1 MPEHPFRF
9 AAQLSVSP
17 DGTAAGWAE
26 QARKAEDLGYST
38 LLMPDHFDE
47 QYAPIPALMAVAN
60 ATSTLRIGALVHC
73 NDYKHPVVFA
83 KEAATL
89 DLLSEGRL
97 ELGMGAGW
105 MRSDYE
111 HAGIT
116 YDKPSV
122 RVDRFEEAVTVI
134 TGLLENDEPFS
145 FDGEHYQIKD
155 LHLQPRPVQQPRPP
169 LTIGGGGKRVLGIA
183 ARNADV
189 VSINVNLQGGA
200 AVAEVVVDAT
210 PAQTKKKVQWVKDAA
225 GDRFDDLELNC
236 LIGFVLETD
245 DKQAIVNAMAP
256 AVNIGSD
263 DALHMPLALVGTKEE
278 MEEELYWRRENY
290 GFSYFSIETYES
302 LFTTEFAAWEVL
314 GSIVS
319 KLSGQ

>member
-1 MPEHPFRF
+1 MPKHPFRF

-60 ATSTLRIGALVHC
+60 ATTTLRIGALVHC

-134 TGLLENDEPFS
+134 TGLLENDEPYS

-155 LHLQPRPVQQPRPP
+155 LHLQPRPAQQPRPP

-183 ARNADV
+183 ARNAEV

-210 PAQTKKKVQWVKDAA
+210 PAQTKKKVEWVKQAA

-245 DKQAIVNAMAP
+245 DKEAIVSAMAP
-256 AVNIGSD
+256 AVNIGPE

-302 LFTTEFAAWEVL
+302 LFTTESAAWEVL
-314 GSIVS
+314 GPIVS
-319 KLSGQ
+319 KLAGQ

>member
-1 MPEHPFRF
+1 MPKHPFRF

-73 NDYKHPVVFA
+73 NDFKHPVVFA

-111 HAGIT
+111 HSGIP
-116 YDKPSV
+116 YDEPAV
-122 RVDRFEEAVTVI
+122 RVDRFEESVSVV
-134 TGLLENDEPFS
+134 TGLLETDAPYS
-145 FDGEHYQIKD
+145 FDGKHYQVKD
-155 LHLQPRPVQQPRPP
+155 LHLQPRPVQEPRPP

-183 ARNADV
+183 ARNAEV
-189 VSINVNLQGGA
+189 VSVNVNLQGGA
-200 AVAEVVVDAT
+200 AIAEVVVDAS
-210 PAQTKKKVQWVKDAA
+210 PAQTKKKVEWVKEAA
-225 GDRFDDLELNC
+225 ADRFDDIELNC

-256 AVNIGSD
+256 AVNIGPD

-302 LFTTEFAAWEVL
+302 LFTTESAWEVL
-314 GSIVS
+314 GPIVG
-319 KLSGQ
+319 KRAGQ

>member
-1 MPEHPFRF
+1 MPNHPFRF

-38 LLMPDHFDE
+38 LLMPDHFDD
-47 QYAPIPALMAVAN
+47 QYAPVPALMAVAH
-60 ATSTLRIGALVHC
+60 ATTTLRIGALVHA

-111 HAGIT
+111 HSGIT
-116 YDKPSV
+116 YDPPAV
-122 RVDRFEEAVTVI
+122 RVDRFEEAVSVV
-134 TGLLENDEPFS
+134 TGLLETDAPYS
-145 FDGEHYQIKD
+145 FDGEHYQVKD
-155 LHLQPRPVQQPRPP
+155 LHLQPRPVQLPRPP
-169 LTIGGGGKRVLGIA
+169 LTVGGGGKRVLGIA
-183 ARNADV
+183 ARNAEV
-189 VSINVNLQGGA
+189 VSINVNLSGGA

-210 PAQTKKKVQWVKDAA
+210 PAQTKRKVEWVKEAA

-245 DKQAIVNAMAP
+245 NKEAIVNAMAP
-256 AVNIGSD
+256 AVNIGPD
-263 DALHMPLALVGTKEE
+263 DALHMPLALIGTMDE
-278 MEEELYWRRENY
+278 MEEELYWRRDNY
-290 GFSYFSIETYES
+290 GFSYFSIETYDS
-302 LFTTEFAAWEVL
+302 LFTTECAAWEVL
-314 GSIVS
+314 GPLVS
-319 KLSGQ
+319 KLSGK